1 VEFKIQENIGAG
13 VRELLDGPRTFGSK
27 KLATDFEETDRSAKL
42 SR

>member
-13 VRELLDGPRTFGSK
+13 VRELPNRSRTFGSK
-27 KLATDFEETDRSAKL
+27 KLATDFEQADRSAKF